1 MQQGSMFKSQQVVFV
16 FTPLQVGHA
25 IASLTI
31 KTILLFQKAKQILNR
46 LALLF
51 IFYHIALMGGNF

>member
-31 KTILLFQKAKQILNR
+31 KAILLFQKAKQILNR

-51 IFYHIALMGGNF
+51 IFITLH